1 MLDNSKVIRN
11 KEIIILEKKREETNT
26 QEKEINLS
34 STTLDTFFDDI
45 FKNTFAS
52 FECQVIR
59 NKLEI
64 IILEK
69 KGKKRILKKKKSTC
83 HQQRWIL
90 FSTIFLRIRLHRSN
104 AK

>member
-11 KEIIILEKKREETNT
+11 K
-26 QEKEINLS
+26 
-34 STTLDTFFDDI
+34 
-45 FKNTFAS
+45 
-52 FECQVIR
+52 
-59 NKLEI
+59 EI

-90 FSTIFLRIRLHRSN
+90 F
-104 AK
+104 

>member
-26 QEKEINLS
+26 
-34 STTLDTFFDDI
+34 
-45 FKNTFAS
+45 
-52 FECQVIR
+52 
-59 NKLEI
+59 
-64 IILEK
+64 
-69 KGKKRILKKKKSTC
+69 KKKKSTY